1 MDISMDWI
9 WTGTD
14 DSVILLGRTMN
25 A

>member
-14 DSVILLGRTMN
+14 DSVILLGRTVN